1 MVITTWDFIFLC
13 FQLPLSII
21 LTNWF
26 SKSIIPK
33 LQSHFKRGLFLKL
46 AACIILGLVYQYY
59 YQGGDTLNYFKNS
72 RYLTNQIIT
81 QPQQFFTYI
90 FSSEEQFKDLFD
102 NYISQLDESTYY
114 FHTANITMIKIAAI
128 FNLFT
133 FNSFF
138 GTGFLFCFFSYL
150 GLWRI
155 FLVFYHAYPSI
166 GKQFTFMLYIP
177 SVVFW
182 SSGILKDGFCMGC
195 LGLIIY
201 NVEKLKL
208 NNKKIFLRIL
218 IIVISFYLIW
228 LIKSYIVLCLILPLL
243 FWKYSFIFI
252 KLKEKVSTKKLWL
265 INIVV
270 VFLIYRYGNIKQR
283 IQSIS
288 LEELYTLIIKTRAGF
303 ISSSDTDGSSFSLGE
318 FSPTLSG
325 FILQIP
331 KAVNAVLFRPYIWET
346 RKIFS
351 LVAATESL
359 LFLVCT
365 ILVIKK
371 VGIKSSVKSF
381 ISNPDIIFC
390 FFFTFLFAA
399 ALGFSVS
406 NFGALVRFKIQFMPF
421 FVVGL
426 LLIYHKK
433 SKRDEIPLI

>member
-1 MVITTWDFIFLC
+1 
-13 FQLPLSII
+13 
-21 LTNWF
+21 
-26 SKSIIPK
+26 
-33 LQSHFKRGLFLKL
+33 
-46 AACIILGLVYQYY
+46 
-59 YQGGDTLNYFKNS
+59 
-72 RYLTNQIIT
+72 
-81 QPQQFFTYI
+81 
-90 FSSEEQFKDLFD
+90 
-102 NYISQLDESTYY
+102 
-114 FHTANITMIKIAAI
+114 MIKIAAI

-138 GTGFLFCFFSYL
+138 GTGFIFCFFSYL

-155 FLVFYHAYPSI
+155 FLVFHNAYPSI
-166 GKQFTFMLYIP
+166 GKQFTYMLYIP

-208 NNKKIFLRIL
+208 NDKKILIRIL
-218 IIVISFYLIW
+218 IIVISFNLIW
-228 LIKSYIVLCLILPLL
+228 LIKSYIVLCLIIPLL
-243 FWKYSFIFI
+243 LWKYSFIFI
-252 KLKEKVSTKKLWL
+252 KLKEKISVKKLWF
-265 INIVV
+265 INLIVV
-270 VFLIYRYGNIKQR
+270 LFIFRFANLKQR

-288 LEELYTLIIKTRAGF
+288 LEELYTLVIKTRAGF
-303 ISSSDTDGSSFSLGE
+303 MNSSDTDSSTFSLGE
-318 FSPTLSG
+318 FSATLGG
-325 FILQIP
+325 FITQIP

-346 RKIFS
+346 KKIFS
-351 LVAATESL
+351 LIAATESL

-390 FFFTFLFAA
+390 FLFTFLFSA